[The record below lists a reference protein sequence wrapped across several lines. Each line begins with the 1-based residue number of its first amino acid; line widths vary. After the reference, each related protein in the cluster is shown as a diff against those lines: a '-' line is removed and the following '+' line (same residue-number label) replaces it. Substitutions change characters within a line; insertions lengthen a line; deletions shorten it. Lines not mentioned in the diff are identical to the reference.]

1 MAHHRNFRPRAHPPA
16 ADRQS
21 PPLWKRLKVRLFTL
35 GGMAFA
41 ALMTLVLLPVA
52 KDVLSDKAQRATAEP
67 AMWVSAASKAPESGC
82 MALRDPLGVRDRAAI
97 RLDSDVA
104 GVTRRLG
111 GVWVGELPID
121 LSLRGGSGQATV
133 TGIEIRPREK
143 ARPAASAA
151 VLCHSSAGTPPV
163 AQLTANLDAA
173 PPIVKIGGKRYG
185 DGSVI
190 TLAQGEQAPAHLVA
204 SITRGYLEFD
214 IVVRF
219 AHKDKAAETLVVYDG
234 DPKLKRPF
242 RVTGAAPR
250 YRSIFI
256 RGSGYD
262 EAPAR
267 AACRFLPLKSC

>member
-1 MAHHRNFRPRAHPPA
+1 MHPPST
-16 ADRQS
+16 DRQS
-21 PPLWKRLKVRLFTL
+21 SPLWKRLKVRLFTL
-35 GGMAFA
+35 GGMVFA

-67 AMWVSAASKAPESGC
+67 AMWASATSKSPEAGC
-82 MALRDPLGVRDRAAI
+82 LALRDPLGARDRAAI
-97 RLDSDVA
+97 QLDSDVE
-104 GVTRRLG
+104 GVARRLG
-111 GVWVGELPID
+111 GAWIGELPID
-121 LSLRGGSGQATV
+121 LSLRGGSGQATI
-133 TGIEIRPREK
+133 TGIEIRPRER

-163 AQLTANLDAA
+163 AQLTANLDTT
-173 PPIVKIGGKRYG
+173 PPVVKIGGKRYG

-190 TLAQGEQAPAHLVA
+190 TLAQGEQAPAHLVV

-219 AHKDKAAETLVVYDG
+219 AHKNKAAETLVVYDG

-242 RVTGAAPR
+242 RVTGAASR

-256 RGSGYD
+256 KGSGYD
-262 EAPAR
+262 EATVR
-267 AACRFLPLKSC
+267 KACRFLPLKGC